1 MTTLIISNNEEQI
14 REEIHQIIRDTID
27 YPVTTRLEEITH
39 PDIHFLNALEVD
51 SLGIA
56 ETKSFTRILKKK
68 PFRAAVHLGII
79 IGFEKATPEAQNAL
93 LKELE
98 DHPPTVAYILGV
110 IDESAILPTIR
121 SRATV
126 RYLKSSLQS
135 KEHKEV
141 VSFVDF
147 FIGQEDILLG
157 FAAIQKKEWNRLS
170 AEALLTEIY
179 QRLDKIRENKSRL
192 ALLQKCGEYL
202 RNNVSPKQVLSFLL
216 FGFRHKV

>member
-1 MTTLIISNNEEQI
+1 MTFLIISNNEEQI
-14 REEIHQIIRDTID
+14 REEMHRIIHDTID
-27 YPVTTRLEEITH
+27 YTVATRLEETTH
-39 PDIHFLNALEVD
+39 PDIHFLNAFDLE

-68 PFRAAVHLGII
+68 PFRAPVHLGVI

-126 RYLKSSLQS
+126 RYLKSTLQS
-135 KEHKEV
+135 KEHKELV
-141 VSFVDF
+141 TLVDYF
-147 FIGQEDILLG
+147 TGKEDILLG
-157 FAAIQKKEWNRLS
+157 FAAIQKKEWSRIT

-179 QRLDKIRENKSRL
+179 QKLEKTRANKSKL
-192 ALLQKCGEYL
+192 ALLQKSGEYL
-202 RNNVSPKQVLSFLL
+202 RNNISPKQVLSLLL